1 MTIDGQPVLASG
13 SGSGLTIQQNSDGAP
28 NLIGGSPVNFVSG
41 GVEGATI
48 GGGGETNYLNLGIAN
63 PNSVTGNFG
72 TVGGG
77 SVNTAGFVATVGGGY
92 DNTASGAYAFIGG
105 GYHSIA
111 GGQGATVGGGGW
123 DGTSFSGNSA
133 IGNASMIG
141 GGLGNNIP
149 SGGTYNFIGG
159 GEFNT
164 NAAISSTISGGADN
178 NIQAGANSST
188 IAGGGNNTVQANST
202 SATIGGGAIN
212 IIQGSAYQSTIAGG
226 NQNVIQSSADQST
239 IAGGNQNVIQTSA
252 FDSTIGGGNH
262 NTNSGAYATIPGGE
276 FDVAGANSFA
286 AGSYAQATNAGAF
299 VWSDN
304 STTSVFGST
313 NNNSFSARAA
323 GGFQFCTSSSG
334 RGGAGLYVPP
344 GGNSWVTV
352 SDRNAK
358 KDFQPVD
365 YQAVLDKLAR
375 VPIEQW
381 HYKWESDKDTPNI
394 GPMAQDFIAAF
405 YPGRDDKGIST
416 LEFDGVELAAIQ
428 GLNQKLNEKDA
439 EIQNLEQQNG
449 SLTERLNKL
458 EAAVKTLAEKN

>member
-1 MTIDGQPVLASG
+1 V
-13 SGSGLTIQQNSDGAP
+13 
-28 NLIGGSPVNFVSG
+28 
-41 GVEGATI
+41 
-48 GGGGETNYLNLGIAN
+48 GGGGGD
-63 PNSVTGNFG
+63 F
-72 TVGGG
+72 
-77 SVNTAGFVATVGGGY
+77 
-92 DNTASGAYAFIGG
+92 ASGDY
-105 GYHSIA
+105 
-111 GGQGATVGGGGW
+111 ATVGGGGGDFASNFYATVGGGDENIAGGSGSFVGGGGY
-123 DGTSFSGNSA
+123 DGSGVSGNSA
-133 IGNASMIG
+133 LGNASVVG
-141 GGLGNNIP
+141 GGFGNNIP

-358 KDFQPVD
+358 KNFQPVNTE
-365 YQAVLDKLAR
+365 AVLDKLAAI
-375 VPIEQW
+375 PIQAMELQMG
-381 HYKWESDKDTPNI
+381 EGQGDVPNI
-394 GPMAQDFIAAF
+394 GPMAQDYKHAF
-405 YPGRDDKGIST
+405 YPGRDDKSIST

-428 GLNQKLNEKDA
+428 GLNQKLE
-439 EIQNLEQQNG
+439 
-449 SLTERLNKL
+449 
-458 EAAVKTLAEKN
+458 